1 VTYDGKSCV
10 TQGHT
15 GRVKADQLR
24 RLIRS
29 AGLSVRGAAL
39 ALDMTERQLY
49 RYLAGDAEVPRV
61 VELALKW
68 VSHTRKG

>member
-1 VTYDGKSCV
+1 MTSGHALTQRHTRAVKS
-10 TQGHT
+10 
-15 GRVKADQLR
+15 DQLR
-24 RLIRS
+24 RLIKS
-29 AGLSVRGAAL
+29 AGLSVRRAAE

-68 VSHTRKG
+68 VAHTRRG

>member
-1 VTYDGKSCV
+1 V

-15 GRVKADQLR
+15 DPVKADQLR
-24 RLIRS
+24 RLIKS
-29 AGLSVRGAAL
+29 AGLSVRGAAQ

-68 VSHTRKG
+68 VSYTRKG

>member
-1 VTYDGKSCV
+1 MKS
-10 TQGHT
+10 
-15 GRVKADQLR
+15 DQLR

-29 AGLSVRGAAL
+29 ARLSVRGAAE

-49 RYLAGDAEVPRV
+49 RYLAGDAAVPRV

-68 VSHTRKG
+68 VVHTRRG